1 MIAATLGIPAL
12 LLSAFFLF
20 LVVRRSGARVF
31 RREAEQRGLS
41 SSRTMSAAWLAAVLG
56 HLAYL
61 LFGPSSI
68 ATSLVLAIGLGV
80 LLALDSQP
88 VTAPSEG
95 VLAGVSI
102 ALAMVSA
109 VVLYTGVA
117 TVVAEYHHAR
127 TYTDDLMVARA
138 HAEDAVSAAPW
149 LYEYRTREAWLTG
162 RTAVAATVVNAEET
176 EREAVVAY
184 GELAHFAPAE
194 YLTYVGFART
204 LLDLPSGD
212 EETDALAAE
221 VSELGINIYPH
232 GLEARAL
239 GAEAYVRLE
248 AYDKAVELL
257 EAEWDSD
264 PAYAQPGVVYAY
276 ALLGAG
282 RPDTAVEVI
291 DSLHARFPDDPSV
304 LRLAEIAEEI
314 RGAG

>member
-1 MIAATLGIPAL
+1 MMY
-12 LLSAFFLF
+12 
-20 LVVRRSGARVF
+20 V
-31 RREAEQRGLS
+31 
-41 SSRTMSAAWLAAVLG
+41 AWLAAVLG

-149 LYEYRTREAWLTG
+149 LYEYRAREAWLIG
-162 RTAVAATVVNAEET
+162 RTAVAATVVNAEEA

-184 GELAHFAPAE
+184 SDLAHFAPAE

-204 LLDLPSGD
+204 LLALPSAD

-248 AYDKAVELL
+248 AYEEAIALL
-257 EAEWDSD
+257 EAEWESD

-282 RPDTAVEVI
+282 HPAEAVGVI
-291 DSLHARFPDDPSV
+291 DRLYARFPDDANV
-304 LRLAEIAEEI
+304 LRLVEIAGEI
-314 RGAG
+314 REAG